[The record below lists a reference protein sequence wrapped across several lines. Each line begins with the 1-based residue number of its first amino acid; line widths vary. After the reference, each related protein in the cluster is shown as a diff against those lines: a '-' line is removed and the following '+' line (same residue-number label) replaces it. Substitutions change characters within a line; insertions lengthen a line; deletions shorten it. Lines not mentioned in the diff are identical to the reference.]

1 MEQFTEFGPPFWDET
16 THLPPQNQE
25 IKKYLLYS
33 TKSSI
38 FFVALDKE
46 EDQVKIIKFIKLIE
60 EKMLRIKDELETIHM
75 AQHPNI
81 IKIQDCF
88 RYYEYMCIVIP
99 YTPHLSLHQYLENEY
114 PNGLPEELAANIFRQ
129 MLRAVEYLHSLSI
142 WNRDI
147 KLESFLVFDSEN
159 QTNANNKLNIVLS
172 NFEYAKIF
180 EAGLKGT
187 QFIGTPEFMAPE
199 MVNHTPYDETVD
211 IWSLGV
217 SLFALLTGRL
227 PFPNYREHPHECLDH
242 VSKGLLNYKFLED
255 KGISHSAIS
264 LIKSM
269 CDIDPKQRVSAT
281 TALMSTWILEN
292 NVYTNSNEAEIE
304 SKIAEDFLNKEYSC
318 V

>member
-1 MEQFTEFGPPFWDET
+1 M
-16 THLPPQNQE
+16 
-25 IKKYLLYS
+25 K
-33 TKSSI
+33 
-38 FFVALDKE
+38 V
-46 EDQVKIIKFIKLIE
+46 
-60 EKMLRIKDELETIHM
+60 
-75 AQHPNI
+75 
-81 IKIQDCF
+81 
-88 RYYEYMCIVIP
+88 
-99 YTPHLSLHQYLENEY
+99 
-114 PNGLPEELAANIFRQ
+114 
-129 MLRAVEYLHSLSI
+129 
-142 WNRDI
+142 
-147 KLESFLVFDSEN
+147 FLVFDSEN
-159 QTNANNKLNIVLS
+159 QTNANNNLNIVLS

-227 PFPNYREHPHECLDH
+227 PFPNHREHPHECLDH

-304 SKIAEDFLNKEYSC
+304 SKIAEDFLNKE
-318 V
+318 